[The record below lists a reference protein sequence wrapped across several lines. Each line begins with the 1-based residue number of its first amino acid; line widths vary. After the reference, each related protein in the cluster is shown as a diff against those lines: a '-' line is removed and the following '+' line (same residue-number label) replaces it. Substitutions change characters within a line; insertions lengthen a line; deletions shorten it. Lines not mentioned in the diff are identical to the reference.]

1 MAEGRAVQLLEEAI
15 SSQDPEKLF
24 RLQAE
29 CSRLAHSACS
39 HATSTTAG
47 PLDGQ
52 GMALARTISLS
63 KIASMQKKREAAIR
77 TANCAIAVFSEAQRS
92 AGFGSLP
99 GGSNTSSSAAAAGKV
114 WNRHGAVLNEVL
126 ATWTD
131 GQEAGIFQ
139 RSVQLLQV
147 RRPERSVA
155 RKPPPRG

>member
-99 GGSNTSSSAAAAGKV
+99 GGSNTSSSAGRV

-147 RRPERSVA
+147 SAPNGAWHGSRPRV
-155 RKPPPRG
+155 G